1 MDHYKQWRQ
10 DNKKHLNEYR
20 LQLKICD
27 PNFKVACSLRSRIS
41 TLIRKAKLV
50 VIVTGV
56 VVGGYVVYK
65 YFMNKSE

>member
-1 MDHYKQWRQ
+1 MVLIMLD
-10 DNKKHLNEYR
+10 
-20 LQLKICD
+20 
-27 PNFKVACSLRSRIS
+27 

-65 YFMNKSE
+65 YFKNKSEKSEAQSGGCDGHDHGTSDSE